1 MIRVLL
7 FVCVGIVY
15 SFFLQSNEKVYRN
28 DDFCIRYSV
37 KPEEHAL
44 RVTGEISER
53 SSGKAVTGMNIW
65 SACSNVDGT
74 TSGTVP
80 NVEGKFVLLIPT
92 SCKEVNFL
100 KYGYQKIVLRL
111 NLE

>member
-1 MIRVLL
+1 MVQVLL
-7 FVCVGIVY
+7 FVCVGIVHSY
-15 SFFLQSNEKVYRN
+15 FLQSTEKVFRN

-37 KPEEHAL
+37 KPEGDVL
-44 RVTGEISER
+44 RVMGEISER

-65 SACSNVDGT
+65 AACSNANGT